1 MPLVIGR
8 AVHLHPVVTIFAVL
22 VGLSVA
28 GILGGLLGVPVAA
41 AIGVIFDEFFPAYP
55 EAAPPPVA
63 EPRAAGRRS
72 TVRPWRRFRSRP
84 EPSAIVVARSP

>member
-8 AVHLHPVVTIFAVL
+8 AVHLHPVVTIFSVL

-41 AIGVIFDEFFPAYP
+41 AMGVIFDEFFPADD
-55 EAAPPPVA
+55 EPPTQPPDPGPDPVA
-63 EPRAAGRRS
+63 EAPP
-72 TVRPWRRFRSRP
+72 V
-84 EPSAIVVARSP
+84 